1 MFGVSLGIIDSGGA
15 GGGVASFEPIQT
27 VTTSAS
33 QATVSFTSIP
43 STYKHLQLRIHARS
57 NRASSDTTAV
67 IRFNSDSGANY
78 NNHRLYGNGSTVSAD
93 GNTNET
99 RVMYLMI
106 NAVGATTAS
115 YSPYIVDIHD
125 YASTTKN
132 KTARAIGG
140 KDNNDTDGYIFLQ
153 SGAWRNTAAI
163 TTIELIDVISTFV
176 NGSVISLYGIKG

>member
-1 MFGVSLGIIDSGGA
+1 MKGVSGA
-15 GGGVASFEPIQT
+15 FESIAT

-78 NNHRLYGNGSTVSAD
+78 NNHRIYGNGSTVSAD

-99 RVMYLMI
+99 RVLFLTI
-106 NAVGATTAS
+106 NAVGAAVAS
-115 YSPYIVDIHD
+115 YSPYIVDVID
-125 YASTTKN
+125 YANTGKN

-140 KDNNDTDGYIFLQ
+140 KNNTNTDGYIFLQ

-163 TTIELIDVISTFV
+163 TTVELIDVISTFV